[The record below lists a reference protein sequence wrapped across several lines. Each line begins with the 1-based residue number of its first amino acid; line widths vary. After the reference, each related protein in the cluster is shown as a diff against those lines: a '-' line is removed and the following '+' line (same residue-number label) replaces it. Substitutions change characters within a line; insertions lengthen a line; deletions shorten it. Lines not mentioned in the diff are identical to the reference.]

1 MDIRCILLVCAL
13 LYLSVLC
20 FVFAAPVLEPKP
32 EEHTKEDES
41 KDEAKIKSEIDELGL
56 EYGRYLQQVVEAL
69 EEDKEFAKK
78 LENVSQDEIK
88 NGAIAREL
96 DFVSHSVRNKLDE
109 LKRIEMDRLRVLA
122 RKEQALE
129 AREGGEDDS
138 GRRWRTLG
146 ADSHS
151 IDAEHVDHANPHS
164 FEAQDLQKLI
174 VSASRDLEAL
184 DAKRRHDFKEYE
196 MEKELRYEEVLESV
210 NASERHAIE
219 ERKKQMEEKRKT
231 HARVH
236 HPGSK
241 QQLEEVWESK
251 DHMPRQEFDPKV
263 FFSMHD
269 VNGDGFLDAQEVEAI
284 LGVEVRK
291 MYEGGNGDPNEMQEE
306 YHRMR
311 EHIYKEADANR
322 DVPYA
327 ARYYSPKI
335 YGGHYGGYL
344 GGYGG
349 HGYGSKLGYHGYGL
363 APTVVVSKRVIVP
376 QVLVSYVRPKY
387 YGGYHGYGGYGG
399 KLGYH
404 GYGGSIYG
412 HSYYP
417 GYHGYGGYGGKYG
430 GLYSGGYHGYGGH
443 YAPVVKYV
451 GLGHY
456 GGGGGYHVMASLL
469 LFSAFLALSA
479 SQPIVEYLV
488 PIGRPPFPPFAP
500 NHGQRE
506 FSARETQRLA
516 QQLVES
522 ARRLQ
527 VESEGEGDVAR
538 QLLKE
543 FQEKALQLSESAK
556 RVSEFAQQLAA
567 SARLVSDA
575 VRDVN
580 NRIKIKARET
590 QTVAKNLAESART
603 LNTCPKKE

>member
-13 LYLSVLC
+13 LYLSLLC

-32 EEHTKEDES
+32 EEHDTRDES

-219 ERKKQMEEKRKT
+219 ERKKEMEEKRKT

-311 EHIYKEADANR
+311 EHIYKEADVNR
-322 DVPYA
+322 DGLISKKEFLEFTKRMDFERDDEWKGVEETKQYTDEELRQYKLQREQQHRQPQHQQHQEQYDAYQQYVPQ
-327 ARYYSPKI
+327 YYPQ
-335 YGGHYGGYL
+335 
-344 GGYGG
+344 
-349 HGYGSKLGYHGYGL
+349 GYHYPPPEHFQPNAQL
-363 APTVVVSKRVIVP
+363 HA
-376 QVLVSYVRPKY
+376 QQQYQQQQFQQQQHHALNQQQQQYQQQQ
-387 YGGYHGYGGYGG
+387 
-399 KLGYH
+399 
-404 GYGGSIYG
+404 YG
-412 HSYYP
+412 HQ
-417 GYHGYGGYGGKYG
+417 G
-430 GLYSGGYHGYGGH
+430 
-443 YAPVVKYV
+443 
-451 GLGHY
+451 
-456 GGGGGYHVMASLL
+456 
-469 LFSAFLALSA
+469 
-479 SQPIVEYLV
+479 QP
-488 PIGRPPFPPFAP
+488 PP
-500 NHGQRE
+500 Q
-506 FSARETQRLA
+506 
-516 QQLVES
+516 
-522 ARRLQ
+522 
-527 VESEGEGDVAR
+527 
-538 QLLKE
+538 
-543 FQEKALQLSESAK
+543 
-556 RVSEFAQQLAA
+556 
-567 SARLVSDA
+567 
-575 VRDVN
+575 
-580 NRIKIKARET
+580 
-590 QTVAKNLAESART
+590 
-603 LNTCPKKE
+603 